1 MPTKDALTRALLI
14 VLALSLTRPLPAGE
28 TPSPRDGAQPP
39 AQSKAPAPT
48 AWRKEAPD
56 PREWHAL
63 LSGTWQFAPPGSA
76 DFSPAKVPGYWSS
89 ALQSRGVGW
98 QDALKLKS
106 GTYRRNFQVPKA
118 AAGAVLD
125 FEAICWG
132 GEVFVNGRP
141 VGKHD
146 LAFSPVSFDISGA
159 VKPGANRLTVKPR
172 GWTALDRYN
181 GQDVQIPVAAANWWG
196 NKCGGIPGDVHVRS
210 YVGARVGRLR
220 IVPRIDGPACDLTAR
235 VTAGPRAWAG
245 RLAAQVLSDG
255 GDKALSP
262 VTRADVRL
270 RPGEARDVKVATI
283 AVPSA
288 RLWWPESPT
297 LYRMVVWLVSGG
309 DNQVASVR
317 ADTFGFREVAV
328 KDGRFHLNNRPIAL
342 FGATR
347 GLGLRQLEMLLTRRK
362 LWDDLEVRLF
372 RKMNGVAYRTH
383 MTPIPRRC
391 LDACDRAGF
400 LLLPEFPNFPDV
412 QCKGDESPYD
422 LPLYWK
428 NLQREIRGIVADRFN
443 HPSIIGWSASNEGN
457 GFGDWERKHLVPFVK
472 SVDPTRLVMLSAD
485 VTPDV
490 ADQHNF
496 AGMWWGTHTDYEVAA
511 GKLAEAYPNAII
523 GNTEYGQ
530 FGSSKAWYGNRKPEP
545 AEVQT
550 DKALLLM
557 EQTEAL
563 RRARFDVIMPYG
575 TPFGRA
581 HRMSGRDEDLS
592 PGFHALR
599 NALSPLAVSLDF
611 SRRHAR
617 AGAPVKVPVWVM
629 SDSEAAKG
637 AVAVEVYLLD
647 RHPGYDWDGELKGL
661 KVLSKG
667 AFSASITP
675 WQARRELVTLPAPN
689 RGGAFTLAAV
699 LRKKAEDK
707 ATAVSLRPLQ
717 VYRPLPPVKR
727 KRTVGVIEKGGRLTA
742 WLESRGHRVILPYG
756 GARPDVI
763 IIGEGRLYDT
773 RLTQYGF
780 SVANRVGVGGA
791 RLVVLEQGAWDAKM
805 MQENMGRALDR
816 VVAAP
821 LQAAASALFPEPG
834 TTKAVGSYRDYRR
847 LNGVD
852 HVGLRVCLLPS
863 GTVASGQ
870 GPGGAKLTGKAAER
884 SEAPAAEANPWR
896 PLICAFGRGGGKVDW
911 ALAHRR
917 FGKGEVLAC
926 QIPLARRLD
935 PTRETE
941 FDPVAERLMAFLVEG
956 DLPPISRKVE

>member
-1 MPTKDALTRALLI
+1 MKCRGT
-14 VLALSLTRPLPAGE
+14 LAWLSLLAVTVTLSRPCPAQEKAAAERAPAGH
-28 TPSPRDGAQPP
+28 
-39 AQSKAPAPT
+39 
-48 AWRKEAPD
+48 RKEAPD
-56 PREWHAL
+56 ARQWHAL
-63 LSGTWQFAPPGSA
+63 LSGTWQFAPEGSA
-76 DFSPAKVPGYWSS
+76 DFSPARVPGYWGS
-89 ALQSRGVGW
+89 ALRSRGIRGR
-98 QDALKLKS
+98 DAIKLKS
-106 GTYRRNFQVPKA
+106 GTYRRDFQVPKA

-172 GWTALDRYN
+172 GWTALERHK
-181 GQDVQIPVAAANWWG
+181 GKDVQIPVAAANWWG
-196 NKCGGIPGDVHVRS
+196 NKSGGIPGDVHVRS
-210 YVGARVGRLR
+210 YVGARVDRLR
-220 IVPRIDGPACDLTAR
+220 IVTRSDGPACDLTAR
-235 VTAGPRAWAG
+235 LTAGPRAWAG

-270 RPGEARDVKVATI
+270 KPGEARDVKVGTI

-288 RLWWPESPT
+288 KLWWPESPT
-297 LYRMVVWLVSGG
+297 LYRMVVWLESGG
-309 DNQVASVR
+309 DNRVASVL

-347 GLGLRQLEMLLTRRK
+347 GLGLRQLEMLLRSQK
-362 LWDDLEVRLF
+362 LWDNHEVRLF

-422 LPLYWK
+422 LLPLYWK

-511 GKLAEAYPNAII
+511 RKLAEAYPNAII

-530 FGSSKAWYGNRKPEP
+530 FGSRSVSYGNRKPGR

-599 NALSPLAVSLDF
+599 NALAPLAVSLDF

-637 AVAVEVYLLD
+637 AVTVEVYLLD
-647 RHPGYDWDGELKGL
+647 RHPGYDWDGKLKGL

-667 AFSASITP
+667 AFSASVAP
-675 WQARRELVTLPAPN
+675 WQARRELVALQTPKK
-689 RGGAFTLAAV
+689 GGHFTLAAV

-707 ATAVSLRPLQ
+707 ATAVSLRPLR
-717 VYRPLPPVKR
+717 VHGPLPPATR

-756 GARPDVI
+756 GEKPNVI

-780 SVANRVGVGGA
+780 SIANRVGVGGA
-791 RLVVLEQGAWDAKM
+791 RMVVLEQSAWDAKM
-805 MQENMGRALDR
+805 MQENMGQALDR

-821 LQAAASALFPEPG
+821 LQAAASALFPQPG
-834 TTKAVGSYRDYRR
+834 MAKTVGSYRDNRR

-870 GPGGAKLTGKAAER
+870 APGGAKLTGKAAER
-884 SEAPAAEANPWR
+884 SEAPTAEANPWR
-896 PLICAFGRGGGKVDW
+896 PLISAFGRGGGKVDW

-917 FGKGEVLAC
+917 FGKGEVFAC
-926 QIPLARRLD
+926 QVPLARRLD
-935 PTRETE
+935 RTKETQ

-956 DLPPISRKVE
+956 DPPPIGREVE